1 MKSVTS
7 PLQAAPASDGL
18 AAHLLAG
25 AGAEQPAAAGHE
37 LPPQGGYELPPQ
49 GGYQYTYV
57 ARPKGRIG
65 RMVERTPR
73 WVSPLGVT
81 ALLSGG
87 VAYTLL
93 MRPTETSA
101 TAAPTCVMKLFTGF
115 DCPGCGGT
123 RAAWYL
129 LHGDV
134 PAAAHHHAMLVF
146 ATPFLVY
153 LYVSWT
159 VNRLANRKVLPTMRL
174 SNGALIGFLVAWLIF
189 SVARNLPWAPF
200 DWLFV

>member
-1 MKSVTS
+1 MLRRCSVKGVTS
-7 PLQAAPASDGL
+7 PIQAAPASDGF

-25 AGAEQPAAAGHE
+25 A
-37 LPPQGGYELPPQ
+37 PPVDGQAPHVGGYD
-49 GGYQYTYV
+49 GYSYAYV
-57 ARPKGRIG
+57 APPKGRLA
-65 RMVERTPR
+65 RLAERTPR
-73 WVSPLGVT
+73 WVSPLGLT

-93 MRPTETSA
+93 MRPTQAGA
-101 TAAPTCVMKLFTGF
+101 TDAPTCVMKLLTGF

-129 LHGDV
+129 LHGDI

-146 ATPFLVY
+146 ATPFLAY
-153 LYVSWT
+153 MYVSWT
-159 VNRLANRKVLPTMRL
+159 LNRLAGRTVLPTMQL
-174 SNGALIGFLVAWLIF
+174 STGTLIGFLVAWVIF
-189 SVARNLPWAPF
+189 SVVRNLPWAPF

>member
-1 MKSVTS
+1 VNGVTS

-18 AAHLLAG
+18 AAHLLA
-25 AGAEQPAAAGHE
+25 EQPAAGGHE
-37 LPPQGGYELPPQ
+37 LPVQ

-57 ARPKGRIG
+57 TPPKGRFA
-65 RMVERTPR
+65 RLVERTPR
-73 WVSPLGVT
+73 WVSPLGLT
-81 ALLSGG
+81 ALLGTG

-93 MRPTETSA
+93 MRPTSA
-101 TAAPTCVMKLFTGF
+101 GATDAPTCVMKLFTGF

-146 ATPFLVY
+146 AVPFLAY
-153 LYVSWT
+153 WYVSWT
-159 VNRLANRKVLPTMRL
+159 VNRLANRKVLPTLRV
-174 SNGALIGFLVAWLIF
+174 SNGALIGFLVAWLVF

>member
-1 MKSVTS
+1 VTS
-7 PLQAAPASDGL
+7 PLQAAPISDGL

-25 AGAEQPAAAGHE
+25 APPVSAEQAAAGGHD
-37 LPPQGGYELPPQ
+37 LPVH
-49 GGYQYTYV
+49 GGYQYSYV
-57 ARPKGRIG
+57 APPKGRIA
-65 RMVERTPR
+65 RLVERTPR
-73 WVSPLGVT
+73 WVSPLGLT

-93 MRPTETSA
+93 MRPTATSA

-123 RAAWYL
+123 RAAWSL

-134 PAAAHHHAMLVF
+134 PAAAHHHAMMVF

-153 LYVSWT
+153 MYVSWT
-159 VNRLANRKVLPTMRL
+159 LNRLANRKVLPTMRL
-174 SNGALIGFLVAWLIF
+174 SNGALIGFLVAWLVF

>member
-1 MKSVTS
+1 VNGVTS

-25 AGAEQPAAAGHE
+25 APVEQPAAGGHE
-37 LPPQGGYELPPQ
+37 VPPQ
-49 GGYQYTYV
+49 GGYQYHYV
-57 ARPKGRIG
+57 APPKGRLA
-65 RMVERTPR
+65 RLAERTPR
-73 WVSPLGVT
+73 WVSPLGLT

-93 MRPTETSA
+93 MRPTATSA

-129 LHGDV
+129 LHGDI
-134 PAAAHHHAMLVF
+134 PAAAHHHAMMVF

-174 SNGALIGFLVAWLIF
+174 SNGALIGFLVAWLVF

>member
-1 MKSVTS
+1 MNGVTS
-7 PLQAAPASDGL
+7 PLPAAAPTDAL
-18 AAHLLAG
+18 AAHLLAV
-25 AGAEQPAAAGHE
+25 EQPATGGHE
-37 LPPQGGYELPPQ
+37 LPPP
-49 GGYQYTYV
+49 GGYQYHYV
-57 ARPKGRIG
+57 APPKGRFA
-65 RMVERTPR
+65 RLVERTPR
-73 WVSPLGVT
+73 WVAPLGLT

-93 MRPTETSA
+93 MRPTSA
-101 TAAPTCVMKLFTGF
+101 GATDAPTCVMKLFTGF

-129 LHGDV
+129 LHGDI
-134 PAAAHHHAMLVF
+134 PAAAHHHALVVF
-146 ATPFLVY
+146 ATPFLAY

-159 VNRLANRKVLPTMRL
+159 LNRLANRKVLPTLRI
-174 SNGALIGFLVAWLIF
+174 SNGAMIGFLVAWLVF